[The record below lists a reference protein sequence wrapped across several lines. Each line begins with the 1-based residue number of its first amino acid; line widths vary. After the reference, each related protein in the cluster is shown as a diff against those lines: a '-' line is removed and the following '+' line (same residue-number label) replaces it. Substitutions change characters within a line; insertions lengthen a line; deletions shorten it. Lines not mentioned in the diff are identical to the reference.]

1 MGLLISIGLTVLGL
15 ALVLFFAEKLV
26 KGSVGLSLNLG
37 LSTFLISVIFIGF
50 DPDNLF
56 VGAASSYEGVS
67 GFALGSIIG
76 SVMVA
81 IAFAF
86 GVSALLA
93 PMSFDKAPPI
103 ILALSVA
110 PILLLSL
117 LAADGVV
124 SRLDGG
130 LLLAGYAISL
140 FVFWQLGKRGQ
151 TIRSTGEVAES
162 LEKIE
167 KRKTMGI
174 WKAAALI
181 VVATAAII
189 VGSEMLV
196 EGARD
201 LVGRFGLSATFAG
214 MTILAFLVSV
224 EELARELPAALKGRP
239 EISVGNVV
247 GSILAMFLFNA
258 GVIAL
263 IRPLPVPRSVFRF
276 YLPVVLITTVII
288 SLFLLKKRLPRWG
301 GALLIMLY
309 VGFVVGSYFVSPE

>member
-1 MGLLISIGLTVLGL
+1 MSLLISIGLTILGL

-56 VGAASSYEGVS
+56 VGAASSYEGVA

-76 SVMVA
+76 AVMVA

-86 GVSALLA
+86 GVSALFA
-93 PMSFDKAPPI
+93 PMTFEKAPSSILVISIVPI
-103 ILALSVA
+103 F
-110 PILLLSL
+110 LLGL
-117 LAADGVV
+117 LGVDGVL
-124 SRLDGG
+124 SRLDGII
-130 LLLAGYAISL
+130 LLAAYAVSL
-140 FVFWQLGKRGQ
+140 IAVWQLGKRGH

-162 LEKIE
+162 LEKSE
-167 KRKTMGI
+167 KRKMSA
-174 WKAAALI
+174 WKATVLI
-181 VVATAAII
+181 VIATIAII
-189 VGSEMLV
+189 AGSEMLV

-201 LVGRFGLSATFAG
+201 LIGRFGLSATFIG
-214 MTILAFLVSV
+214 MTVLAFLVSV

-263 IRPLPVPRSVFRF
+263 VNPVPVPRSVFWF
-276 YLPVVLITTVII
+276 YLPAVLITTVII
-288 SLFLLKKRLPRWG
+288 SLFLFKKTLPRWG
-301 GALLIMLY
+301 GALLILLY
-309 VGFVVGSYFVSPE
+309 VGFVAGSYLVSPD